1 MMAVPLLLAGLCC
14 LQQLAWADAAAPE
27 KPHIIFFMVVRSRR
41 SRSVA
46 CSLPIPPCAPQQ
58 RAAAQAAPKP
68 DLQSARCPQD
78 DWGWNDVGYHRK
90 ESGAP
95 PKEIQTPHIDQL
107 VSEGVE
113 LDRHCG
119 CCTELLR
126 QPPTA

>member
-58 RAAAQAAPKP
+58 RAAACSSSCAKALPSVRPLSAGRLGLERCGLPQKRVRSSAKGDSDAA
-68 DLQSARCPQD
+68 
-78 DWGWNDVGYHRK
+78 H
-90 ESGAP
+90 
-95 PKEIQTPHIDQL
+95 
-107 VSEGVE
+107 
-113 LDRHCG
+113 
-119 CCTELLR
+119 
-126 QPPTA
+126 